1 MNTPYQIQFDKIPWE
16 SPVAGVRHKFVD
28 YNGQRIRLVEYT
40 QEMPPHWCEKGHC
53 GYLLSGQMAIEYPD
67 TEIVYSEGDGILIPD
82 GPEHKHKGRVLSER
96 ALVFF
101 IEKV

>member
-1 MNTPYQIQFDKIPWE
+1 MKIPYRIQFEKIPWE
-16 SPVAGVRHKFVD
+16 SPMEGVKHKCVD

-40 QEMPPHWCEKGHC
+40 QDMPAHWCEKGHC
-53 GYLLSGQMAIEYPD
+53 GCLLSGRMAIEYPD
-67 TEIVYSEGDGILIPD
+67 TEIIYNEGDGILIPD
-82 GPEHKHKGRVLSER
+82 GPEHKHKGRVLSGR